1 MKQVLCV
8 IPLLAWALAV
18 PGCGDDGGGPAP
30 DGTPG
35 PLSQVTVTPAS
46 TTVFVGAERAFT
58 ASGKDLDGRPVE
70 IDPTWSVSP
79 SHLGRVTVEGVF
91 TANCLVDTGFVK
103 ATVGGKVSGRAD
115 VALVGSSGGEPA
127 TLEIDPDTISVRV
140 GGDFVQLYIVA
151 KDATGIPVAVEPTW
165 DVSPR
170 DLGQVVNAQ
179 GLFMSGETVGVGE
192 ITAVSGSVVARAVV
206 RVVSRPS

>member
-1 MKQVLCV
+1 
-8 IPLLAWALAV
+8 
-18 PGCGDDGGGPAP
+18 
-30 DGTPG
+30 
-35 PLSQVTVTPAS
+35 
-46 TTVFVGAERAFT
+46 
-58 ASGKDLDGRPVE
+58 
-70 IDPTWSVSP
+70 
-79 SHLGRVTVEGVF
+79 
-91 TANCLVDTGFVK
+91 
-103 ATVGGKVSGRAD
+103 
-115 VALVGSSGGEPA
+115 
-127 TLEIDPDTISVRV
+127 V